1 MEYAKM
7 LQIATYMF
15 ALTALG
21 GIVMG
26 WIRFARGYNPP
37 SWLAMAHG
45 FLAAA
50 GVTLLAYAVLVIG
63 APGMA
68 TVSLVLFLLG
78 SLGGVVL
85 NLVYHLKDERL
96 PKGITAVHAVI
107 AMVAFALLY
116 MVAFAG
122 QAPVAYTGALS

>member
-1 MEYAKM
+1 MESIRM
-7 LQIATYMF
+7 LQVSTYLF

-26 WIRFARGYNPP
+26 WIRFSTGRNPP
-37 SWLAMAHG
+37 DSIAMAHG

-50 GVTLLAYAVLVIG
+50 GVTLLAYAVFALE

-68 TVSLVLFLLG
+68 LISLLLFLGG

-85 NLVYHLKDERL
+85 NLHYHLNEKPL
-96 PKGITAVHAVI
+96 PKGFVVAHAIISVI
-107 AMVAFALLY
+107 AFVLLY
-116 MVAFAG
+116 MAAFTDG
-122 QAPVAYTGALS
+122 

>member
-1 MEYAKM
+1 MEPTKM

-26 WIRFARGYNPP
+26 WIRFTRGTNPP

-63 APGMA
+63 APSMA
-68 TVSLVLFLLG
+68 LVSLLLFLGG
-78 SLGGVVL
+78 SVGGIVL
-85 NLVYHLKDERL
+85 NLYYHLKDKPL
-96 PKGITAVHAVI
+96 PKGIVTLHAVI
-107 AMVAFALLY
+107 SMVAFALLY

-122 QAPVAYTGALS
+122 